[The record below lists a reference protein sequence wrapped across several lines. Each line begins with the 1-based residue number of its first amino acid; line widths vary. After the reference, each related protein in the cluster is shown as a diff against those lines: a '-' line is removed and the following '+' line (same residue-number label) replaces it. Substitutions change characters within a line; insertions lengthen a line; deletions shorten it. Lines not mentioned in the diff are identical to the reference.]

1 MQHSLESL
9 LARLLTDD
17 AFRRQ
22 FLRDPAAVAKQAG
35 LSAEECTA
43 VAAMPLQDLKTA
55 ARSFGRKRAAKRRYG
70 GRAWWTSWIAR
81 A

>member
-1 MQHSLESL
+1 MQHRLESL

-22 FLRDPAAVAKQAG
+22 FQRDPAAVAKQAG
-35 LSAEECTA
+35 LSAEECAA
-43 VAAMPLQDLKTA
+43 VAAMPMQDLKTA
-55 ARSFGRKRAAKRRYG
+55 AWSFGHKRAAKRRYRA
-70 GRAWWTSWIAR
+70 RAWWTNWIAR

>member
-1 MQHSLESL
+1 MQHRLESL

-22 FLRDPAAVAKQAG
+22 FLHDPAAVAKQAG
-35 LSAEECTA
+35 LSAEECAA
-43 VAAMPLQDLKTA
+43 VAAMPMQDLKNA
-55 ARSFGRKRAAKRRYG
+55 AWSYGRKRAAKRPYR
-70 GRAWWTSWIAR
+70 RRSWWPSWIAR